1 MQDMYTIKRVN
12 EMQNRE
18 TDRLFEEFLILAH
31 ESADKRDF
39 IILLEVEQRI
49 KDILITNGIFLQQFR
64 DISDDCK

>member
-1 MQDMYTIKRVN
+1 MYTIKRVN

-18 TDRLFEEFLILAH
+18 TERLTAEFLILAH
-31 ESADKRDF
+31 EYADKRDF